1 MMQAKWLWL
10 VVLAALVG
18 SVFVAVSDPLQRT
31 LTGFFDQDASRST
44 SPSATDEH
52 RTDNARK
59 QAVGLTVRDEELLTR
74 HLADQDPGAALS
86 APAEASV
93 VPEDLEKLP
102 EAERMAYLA
111 RERFGPRIAPTPS
124 ESARYNIPTA
134 RIEKQSDGR
143 YWLIT
148 DDGPSRPNL
157 PPGTIV
163 ERDPERR

>member
-1 MMQAKWLWL
+1 
-10 VVLAALVG
+10 
-18 SVFVAVSDPLQRT
+18 
-31 LTGFFDQDASRST
+31 
-44 SPSATDEH
+44 
-52 RTDNARK
+52 
-59 QAVGLTVRDEELLTR
+59 
-74 HLADQDPGAALS
+74 
-86 APAEASV
+86 
-93 VPEDLEKLP
+93 
-102 EAERMAYLA
+102 MAYLA

-148 DDGPSRPNL
+148 DDGPSRPDL

>member
-1 MMQAKWLWL
+1 MMQAKWLWA
-10 VVLAALVG
+10 VVLVALVG

-31 LTGFFDQDASRST
+31 LTGFFEQDASRST
-44 SPSATDEH
+44 SPTGTDEH

-59 QAVGLTVRDEELLTR
+59 QAVGLAVRDEELLTR
-74 HLADQDPGAALS
+74 HLFDQGAA
-86 APAEASV
+86 APLAAPSEASV

-148 DDGPSRPNL
+148 DDGPSRPDL